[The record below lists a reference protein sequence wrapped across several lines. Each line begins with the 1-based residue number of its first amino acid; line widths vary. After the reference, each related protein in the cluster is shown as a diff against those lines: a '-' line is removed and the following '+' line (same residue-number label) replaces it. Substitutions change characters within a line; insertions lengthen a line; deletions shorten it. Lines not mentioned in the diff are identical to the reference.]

1 MRLRLLKSKI
11 HRATVTD
18 TNLNYTGSVTIDADL
33 LDAADML
40 AYEQVTIANIT
51 NGTRHE
57 TYIVV
62 GERGCGDVCVMG
74 AAAHLVN
81 SGDKIIIM
89 AYCDMDAEDAK
100 SHQAKIVLV
109 DDNNNQINK

>member
-18 TNLNYTGSVTIDADL
+18 TNLNYTGSVTVDADL

-40 AYEQVTIANIT
+40 PYEQVTIANIT

-57 TYIVV
+57 TYIVI
-62 GERGCGDVCVMG
+62 GERGSGDVCVMG

-81 SGDKIIIM
+81 TGDKIILM
-89 AYCDMDAEDAK
+89 AYCDMDLEEAK

-109 DDNNNQINK
+109 DDNNNQIDK